1 VNPATSPTA
10 RPTTAPNAP
19 VPPTVVC

>member
-19 VPPTVVC
+19 APPTVAC